1 MGKTITELTAPKK
14 AERLIRLA
22 PYCRVSSDSE
32 DQQHSFAA
40 QVKYYTEYTSSHPEY
55 ALVDI
60 YADEGVTGTRM
71 DKRSDFSRL
80 IRDCRK
86 GKIDRII
93 TKSVSRFARNTTEL
107 LTAVRML
114 KAIGVSIYFEEQG
127 IDTETIDLEMI
138 LTFPGITAQR
148 ESETISENMRWSYQK
163 RMESGEFNCCRA
175 AYGYDLIDGQLR
187 INETEAEVVRRIFS
201 LYLQGYG
208 KQAIANILNEDS
220 VPKRYGNKT
229 WHLHGVSYILGNER
243 YMGDA
248 LLQKSYTT
256 DTLPFRK
263 KRNHGEKARYYV
275 ENSNPPIV
283 SRETFQA
290 AQALQKSRATGNQTS
305 KSRYPFSGVLKCP
318 VCGHT
323 YRRQIVN
330 GTAYWL
336 CSYKASGRTQC
347 DSKRIRED
355 EAMAAFTRMSGK
367 LVRNREEVLGDLIRQ
382 LEKLQARTSGSSG
395 QIYQLDKQ
403 SADVNAQSLVVAKLH
418 SSGILNNAEY
428 AAQSGEL
435 SRKVSSL
442 RSERRRIL
450 MEDEDDEII
459 ESLKSLGSVLAE
471 YTPTAAF
478 DEELFGQIVESVTVV
493 SRTTLRFCLAGGL
506 ALTENL

>member
-1 MGKTITELTAPKK
+1 
-14 AERLIRLA
+14 
-22 PYCRVSSDSE
+22 
-32 DQQHSFAA
+32 
-40 QVKYYTEYTSSHPEY
+40 
-55 ALVDI
+55 
-60 YADEGVTGTRM
+60 
-71 DKRSDFSRL
+71 
-80 IRDCRK
+80 
-86 GKIDRII
+86 
-93 TKSVSRFARNTTEL
+93 
-107 LTAVRML
+107 
-114 KAIGVSIYFEEQG
+114 
-127 IDTETIDLEMI
+127 
-138 LTFPGITAQR
+138 
-148 ESETISENMRWSYQK
+148 
-163 RMESGEFNCCRA
+163 
-175 AYGYDLIDGQLR
+175 
-187 INETEAEVVRRIFS
+187 
-201 LYLQGYG
+201 
-208 KQAIANILNEDS
+208 
-220 VPKRYGNKT
+220 
-229 WHLHGVSYILGNER
+229 
-243 YMGDA
+243 MGDA

-403 SADVNAQSLVVAKLH
+403 IADVNAQSLVVAKLH

-435 SRKVSSL
+435 SRKVSYL